1 MILLNNMKKN
11 KKDMN
16 RDSKIRT
23 TKEGTKVRILNSI
36 GKGIYLAEAIT
47 RTGIFTTQV
56 TDEDLL

>member
-1 MILLNNMKKN
+1 MKKN

-36 GKGIYLAEAIT
+36 GRGIYLAEAIT
-47 RTGIFTTQV
+47 RTGVFTTQV